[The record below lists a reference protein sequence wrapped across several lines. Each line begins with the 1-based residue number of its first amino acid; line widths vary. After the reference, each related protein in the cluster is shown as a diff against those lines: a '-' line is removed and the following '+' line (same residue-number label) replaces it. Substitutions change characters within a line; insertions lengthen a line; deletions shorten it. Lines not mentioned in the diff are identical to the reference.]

1 MLKIY
6 LARHGQDSDNVR
18 RVLNG
23 YRDTSLTIIGQQ
35 QALQLAKRIKL
46 MGLSFNKIY
55 TSPLLRVKQ
64 TAKIITDYL
73 SLPEAEILPD
83 LIERDF
89 GKMTGMTIDDILL
102 LEDNNIVQTPE
113 VSYFLEVEGAE
124 KFSELIAR
132 SQRVL
137 NLVQQENED
146 GNILL
151 LTSGDIGKMI
161 YAAYHEK
168 TWQEVLPSFYFSNTD
183 LRVLEKDLPLEKSLI
198 FKNNGIFSRT
208 FLGISEKSDGDMKG
222 DDCNIKKFLKEV
234 NLDKKTLFSANLEH
248 GNKVMVIKD
257 PQQKIESKFDA
268 LITNNSDCLLTTT
281 TADCPSIYFYDSQ
294 KKVIALAHAGWRGII
309 QGIIENT
316 ILSFKDNYNSNSEDI
331 EVFVSPYIKSCH
343 FEIKED
349 IIGNFLEEDLIKRD
363 GKIYIDLGEVIR
375 KKLLKQGIRDDN
387 ISISKDCTYCLND
400 KYFSFRRNNN
410 KNLETMLGYI
420 ALK

>member
-23 YRDTSLTIIGQQ
+23 CRDTSLTIIGQQ

-73 SLPEAEILPD
+73 SLPEAEILSD

-331 EVFVSPYIKSCH
+331 EVFVSPYIRSCH

-349 IIGNFLEEDLIKRD
+349 IIDNFLEEDLIKRD

-400 KYFSFRRNNN
+400 KYFSFRRNGG
-410 KNLETMLGYI
+410 KSLETMLAYLS
-420 ALK
+420 LK